1 MEFLK
6 ALLTEG
12 LQFIIMGAAAF
23 GAVMLG
29 IRFRKRK
36 NAGAEEE

>member
-12 LQFIIMGAAAF
+12 LQFIIMGAVAF
-23 GAVMLG
+23 GAVLLG
-29 IRFRKRK
+29 IRIRKRK
-36 NAGAEEE
+36 NAGTEEE